1 MKPRCSLKEQ
11 MRSLCFL
18 NCCIVES
25 NESCCLD
32 VSPKKMCFESILFG
46 FYYNSCYISIL
57 KCFTTL
63 GNVSLCFLLDI
74 DECATISGVCDGGE
88 CTNTAGS
95 YVCTC
100 PRGYVTSTD
109 GSRCVGETLSSTH
122 TQTQMHAH
130 ACSCD
135 LTVRGRIRAVH
146 HIACMTHEMNFVSA
160 SSPDKGACVYIGL
173 YLLLQTGQSCC
184 FKHVNKPG

>member
-1 MKPRCSLKEQ
+1 
-11 MRSLCFL
+11 
-18 NCCIVES
+18 
-25 NESCCLD
+25 
-32 VSPKKMCFESILFG
+32 MCFESILFG
-46 FYYNSCYISIL
+46 FYYNSHQHLEMFYNSR
-57 KCFTTL
+57 
-63 GNVSLCFLLDI
+63 NVSLCFLLDI

-122 TQTQMHAH
+122 TQMHAH
-130 ACSCD
+130 TCSCD

-160 SSPDKGACVYIGL
+160 SSPGKWLVCIQVCIFICKQDRAVVL
-173 YLLLQTGQSCC
+173 
-184 FKHVNKPG
+184 NM